1 MSHIL
6 YRLSPE
12 SAPVFLPGGCLDYS
26 LGCKR
31 PWPQQPPARAP
42 RYSIAPRS
50 QRRAVLHR
58 YAHCIHKLEITPP
71 NIQQNIDLSEI
82 HHAKESSN
90 HAAYS
95 RYEYY
100 PALEISCLVQ
110 PDGVIIQHKS
120 AAKLLHCAQ
129 NKLASRAPGRPAAQP
144 QATPQAASAPL
155 RAPLATS
162 RPREASPL
170 YVCPPAPH
178 KTPTTIDNT
187 CFLGAKYHKDTK
199 YLKCPKKVY
208 KL

>member
-1 MSHIL
+1 MRRECVSHIL

-42 RYSIAPRS
+42 WYSIAPRS

-58 YAHCIHKLEITPP
+58 YAHYIHKLEITPP

-82 HHAKESSN
+82 HYAKESSN

-100 PALEISCLVQ
+100 PELEIGYIVQ
-110 PDGVIIQHKS
+110 HDGINI
-120 AAKLLHCAQ
+120 LLQ
-129 NKLASRAPGRPAAQP
+129 YAAQ
-144 QATPQAASAPL
+144 A
-155 RAPLATS
+155 RARCTL
-162 RPREASPL
+162 
-170 YVCPPAPH
+170 
-178 KTPTTIDNT
+178 
-187 CFLGAKYHKDTK
+187 
-199 YLKCPKKVY
+199 
-208 KL
+208 

>member
-31 PWPQQPPARAP
+31 PWPQQPPAHAP
-42 RYSIAPRS
+42 WYSIAPRS

-82 HHAKESSN
+82 YYAKESSN

-120 AAKLLHCAQ
+120 AAKLLRCTQ
-129 NKLASRAPGRPAAQP
+129 NKLASRAPGKPAAQP
-144 QATPQAASAPL
+144 QAAPQAAS
-155 RAPLATS
+155 APLATS
-162 RPREASPL
+162 RPREVPPLFICLPTSP
-170 YVCPPAPH
+170 
-178 KTPTTIDNT
+178 NT
-187 CFLGAKYHKDTK
+187 QKPLTHLAFCAISIF
-199 YLKCPKKVY
+199 KK
-208 KL
+208 LSI